1 MSARVCTDCGAP
13 ASEEAEHCEACGS
26 RLEPRRLHEGS
37 DVRIEADRVGAELP
51 SESPVPNGRWARVSD
66 HPGIP
71 VASDLDLSQ
80 VVHAVERS
88 ASPIPEPMA
97 SAPENSK
104 PNSPDIAVAAP
115 STPEREDS
123 AASGPRDPV
132 SGETATA
139 RTTGSHAVVQ
149 VAGPNTTGS
158 HATLPRR
165 PPVLASEALLRD
177 IAPSRPARTALRIWC
192 PVLGVL
198 GTLIAWLLTHGRGLG
213 WPLAGAFFGL
223 ALLGLPPMP
232 YPGRASAVTTVSATG
247 LALVLWTDAT
257 RPGGMS
263 SAMLTFA
270 VTLLASGL
278 LFRAWHR
285 ASTLSRL
292 MVAGG
297 VMVSALFLWMSG
309 DLSDLTLIDT
319 AWQSWLPRL
328 VGLAFGILLM
338 LSLLAFMDAR
348 STGGSAVWAAFALC
362 WQALHSVVAILLAG
376 WPKQEEAFDIG
387 RVPVETLLAWTST
400 PLLSALLAI
409 GLAQLMAAG
418 LADATSRRTTP
429 TLIPHSNPMHS

>member
-1 MSARVCTDCGAP
+1 
-13 ASEEAEHCEACGS
+13 
-26 RLEPRRLHEGS
+26 LEPRRLHEGS
-37 DVRIEADRVGAELP
+37 DVRIEAERVGAALP
-51 SESPVPNGRWARVSD
+51 SESPLPNGRWARVSD

-71 VASDLDLSQ
+71 TPSDLTPNQ
-80 VVHAVERS
+80 AVHPIERA

-97 SAPENSK
+97 APENSK
-104 PNSPDIAVAAP
+104 PNSPDIAVAASSVNHEQVEP
-115 STPEREDS
+115 AVAGT
-123 AASGPRDPV
+123 RDPA
-132 SGETATA
+132 SGETATVRSA
-139 RTTGSHAVVQ
+139 ESHAVVQ
-149 VAGPNTTGS
+149 VQGTFTTGAHAALQGPGPNTTGA
-158 HATLPRR
+158 HASLPRR

-177 IAPSRPARTALRIWC
+177 IAPSRPARAALRIWC
-192 PVLGVL
+192 PLLGVL
-198 GTLIAWLLTHGRGLG
+198 GTMNAWFLTHGSGLG

-232 YPGRASAVTTVSATG
+232 YPGRASAVTTVAGTG

-270 VTLLASGL
+270 VTLLSAGL

-362 WQALHSVVAILLAG
+362 WQALHSVVAILQAG
-376 WPKQEEAFDIG
+376 WPKHEEAFDIG
-387 RVPVETLLAWTST
+387 RVPLETLLAWTST

-429 TLIPHSNPMHS
+429 TLIPQSNPIHL